1 MRSELVDL
9 DLTDDQQMFR
19 ATTRKF
25 LEEVSSTARV
35 RELWASDEGFDRSA
49 WAQAAELGWFAA
61 FADEQDGGGSVSG
74 RPVADASIVV
84 EEAGRALF
92 PGPVVA
98 TNVVVDAIAQSG
110 SAEQRAEHLP
120 ALIGGESIATWAFAE
135 PFDRWDGD
143 GIELDATREGEGFRL
158 AGVKTC
164 VQDAASADLLL
175 VSARSDAGLTQFL
188 VPTAMSGVLISP
200 LDSLDLGRRF
210 ADVRFDGAAVPASAV
225 LGEVGGAAGAIERQR
240 DIAVILTCAET
251 VGAVDRCFEMTLEY
265 AHMRKA
271 FGRPIGSYQAL
282 KHRFADMLLWLEGS
296 KAIAVAASGAA
307 DLDVDRAELVSIAK
321 SYISDRGQVIVRDC
335 LQIHGGIGYTW
346 EYDLHLFLR
355 RVDSNAALF
364 GGAACHE
371 DRLAELVG
379 L

>member
-1 MRSELVDL
+1 MRSALVDL
-9 DLTDDQQMFR
+9 DLTDDQEMFR

-25 LEEVSSTARV
+25 LEQVSSTARV

-61 FADEQDGGGSVSG
+61 FASEEDGGGSVSG
-74 RPVADASIVV
+74 RAVADACIVA

-98 TNVVVDAIAQSG
+98 TNLVVDAIARNG
-110 SAEQRAEHLP
+110 SAEQRSAHLP
-120 ALIGGESIATWAFAE
+120 GLIGGESIGTWAFDE
-135 PFDRWDGD
+135 PSDRWDGD
-143 GIELDATREGEGFRL
+143 GIDLAAMPDGEGFRL
-158 AGVKTC
+158 SGLKTC
-164 VQDAASADLLL
+164 VQEAGSADLLL
-175 VSARSDAGLTQFL
+175 VSARAAEGLTQFL
-188 VPTAMSGVLISP
+188 VPTATPGVEVSQLQ
-200 LDSLDLGRRF
+200 SLDLGRRF
-210 ADVRFDGAAVPASAV
+210 ADVRFEDVVVAASAV
-225 LGEVGGAAGAIERQR
+225 VGEVGGAAAAIERQR
-240 DIAVILTCAET
+240 DIAAILTCAET

-265 AHMRKA
+265 ARMRKA

-296 KAIAVAASGAA
+296 KAIAVTASEAA
-307 DLDVDRAELVSIAK
+307 DLDVDRAALASIAK

-355 RVDSNAALF
+355 RIDSNAALF
-364 GGAACHE
+364 GGPARHE
-371 DRLAELVG
+371 DRLAGLVG